1 MRYKAV
7 IFDLFETLITEWGH
21 KKYTK
26 NEMCSDLGIERD
38 KFDLYWEEMEK
49 ERYSGEISFTDS
61 ILSVCKKCGRKIDD
75 STLSEITDKR
85 IRTKSQCFE
94 YVDPDVY
101 GLLDRLKVLGLRLA
115 IISNCSSEEVKVIRQ
130 SKIYKYFDQVIL
142 SYEVKMQK
150 PDVCIYKECS
160 GLLGFGSDECV
171 FVGDG
176 GSNELQGAKLA
187 GMKAIQAKWYTNQL
201 PYKRGNIDGFLTAE
215 EPFDIIRFLEISGR
229 E

>member
-1 MRYKAV
+1 MKYKAV

-26 NEMCSDLGIERD
+26 NEMCSDLGIERE
-38 KFDLYWEEMEK
+38 KFDIYWNEKEK

-61 ILSVCKKCGRKIDD
+61 ILYVCEKCSKQIDD
-75 STLSEITDKR
+75 LTLSGIIDKR
-85 IRTKSQCFE
+85 IRTKSLCFE
-94 YVDPDVY
+94 YVNPDVY
-101 GLLDRLKVLGLRLA
+101 QLLDHLKTMGLRLA

-130 SKIYKYFDQVIL
+130 SKIYKYFDQVVL

-150 PDVCIYKECS
+150 PDIRIYKR
-160 GLLGFGSDECV
+160 GADLLGVAASECI
-171 FVGDG
+171 FIGDG
-176 GSNELQGAKLA
+176 GSNELEGAKMA

-201 PYKRGNIDGFLTAE
+201 PHKRGSMDGFLAAE
-215 EPFDIIRFLEISGR
+215 EPLEITKWLD